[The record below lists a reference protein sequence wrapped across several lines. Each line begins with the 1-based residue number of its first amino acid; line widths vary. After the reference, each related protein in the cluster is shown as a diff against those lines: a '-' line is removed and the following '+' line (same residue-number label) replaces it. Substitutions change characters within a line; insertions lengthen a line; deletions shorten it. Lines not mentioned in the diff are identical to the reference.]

1 MIRSPTR
8 ERTSSTWRD
17 SITVMVLAGLIS
29 AGPVSAQTL
38 DISGYFENTLQIDY
52 TAQTKEQLLNAA
64 KLRLDFSSSVSNG
77 LEFTGNINFIV
88 NVGAI
93 ERDIRPYLPDAAALA
108 LESAGAAT
116 TYSLSGSRTFLDN
129 AYLTW
134 LAGPVRLRL
143 GKQQLSWGPAYSYNP
158 TDLFHRKNLLDPTY
172 EKEGVTAIRTD
183 YRWGVGGQLSVIAV
197 PNEDFASSG
206 YAARFAT
213 HIESIG
219 YDIAVT
225 AHRVQDST
233 AIDPTTLRSTM
244 QRRSALGVELS
255 GELLGLGAWLEGN
268 YNWMQHDSDFTR
280 FVLGIDYT
288 LTDGTYLLAEALYS
302 GRSQLDR
309 PYALGDWLANL
320 YFGEPIG
327 TGWIM
332 AGIRRDISELT
343 LASVYLF
350 ATPDGSLL
358 VNPRVDTSVAQNA
371 DLVLFGAFTLGRE
384 DGAFPSGL
392 YSLLCR
398 ASVYF

>member
-1 MIRSPTR
+1 MIRSSTQ
-8 ERTSSTWRD
+8 EHTSPAKRD
-17 SITVMVLAGLIS
+17 SLTAMALASIMS
-29 AGPVSAQTL
+29 AAPVSAQTV

-52 TAQTKEQLLNAA
+52 TVQTKEQLLNAA
-64 KLRLDFSSSVSNG
+64 KLRLDFSSSISNG

-93 ERDIRPYLPDAAALA
+93 ERDIRPYLPDATARE
-108 LESAGAAT
+108 LESAGATAT
-116 TYSLSGSRTFLDN
+116 YALDATRTFLDN

-183 YRWGVGGQLSVIAV
+183 YGWGVSGQLSVIAT
-197 PNEDFASSG
+197 PAEDLASSG
-206 YAARFAT
+206 YAVRFAT
-213 HIESIG
+213 HVESIG
-219 YDIAVT
+219 YDFAVT
-225 AHRVQDST
+225 AHHVRDST
-233 AIDPTTLRSTM
+233 AIDPTTLQPTI
-244 QRRSALGVELS
+244 QRRSALGMELS

-288 LTDGTYLLAEALYS
+288 LEDGTYLLAEALYN
-302 GRSQLDR
+302 GRNQLDR
-309 PYALGDWLANL
+309 PYALEDWLANL

-343 LASVYLF
+343 LASIYLF

-358 VNPRVDTSVAQNA
+358 VNPRVDASIAQNA
-371 DLVLFGAFTLGRE
+371 DLVAFSAFTIGRE

-392 YSLLCR
+392 YSLFCR
-398 ASVYF
+398 MTVYF